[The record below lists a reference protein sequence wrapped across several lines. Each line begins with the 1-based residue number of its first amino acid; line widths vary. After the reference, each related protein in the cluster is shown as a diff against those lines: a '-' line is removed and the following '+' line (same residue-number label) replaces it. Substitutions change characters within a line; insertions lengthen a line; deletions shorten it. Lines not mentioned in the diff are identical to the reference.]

1 MGASR
6 KFLFTRVQALFTE
19 IFGLGRAA
27 ALSAVLLISFFTIFA
42 IFWFFHSAPPRT
54 IIITSGPEGSI
65 FRRNAEKYGKILARN
80 GVKLNILPSQGSL
93 ANINR
98 LADPAF
104 KVDIGFVQG
113 GVSGVLDIDKLTSLG
128 SVSYEPL
135 FVFYRSARPLDLL
148 SQLSGKRLA
157 IGPEG
162 SGTRS
167 LALVL
172 LAANGIEPGGA
183 TVLVDL
189 DAEDAE
195 KALLENSV
203 DAVFLMGDAASPQ
216 IMRKL
221 LKTPGIHLFNFMQAD
236 GYTRRI
242 GYLNKLELPKGSIDF
257 GKDIPAHD
265 VSLIGPTVEL
275 IARANL
281 HPALSDLLLEAA
293 QEVHGK
299 SGLFKRRGEFPAP
312 LEHEFQMSADASR
325 YYKSGKSFLYRY
337 LPFRLASLMNRIVVV
352 AVPMV
357 VVLLPGLRL
366 IPALYRWRIKLR
378 IYRWYRALLMLER
391 DLITRLT
398 SEERKELL
406 LRLDHIEEEVN
417 KMKVPA
423 SFADQ
428 FYVLRGHIDFVRDR
442 LMKKHAVALREAGE
456 NDTLASS

>member
-1 MGASR
+1 MGSGR
-6 KFLFTRVQALFTE
+6 KILFSRVQALFTE

-27 ALSAVLLISFFTIFA
+27 ALSAVLLISLFTIFA
-42 IFWFFHSAPPRT
+42 VFWFFHSAPPRT

-80 GVKLNILPSQGSL
+80 GVKLNILPSQGSQ

-113 GVSGVLDIDKLTSLG
+113 GVAGVLDIAKLTSLG

-148 SQLSGKRLA
+148 SQLSG
-157 IGPEG
+157 
-162 SGTRS
+162 TRS

-172 LAANGIEPGGA
+172 LAANGIEPGGK
-183 TVLVDL
+183 TTLLDL

-221 LKTPGIHLFNFMQAD
+221 LLTPGIRLFDFMQAD

-275 IARANL
+275 IARADL

-312 LEHEFQMSADASR
+312 LEHEFQISADASR

-337 LPFRLASLMNRIVVV
+337 LPFRLASLMNRIIVV

-357 VVLLPGLRL
+357 VILLPGLRI

-378 IYRWYRALLMLER
+378 IYRWYRALLLLER
-391 DLITRLT
+391 DLITRLAR
-398 SEERKELL
+398 EEREELL
-406 LRLDHIEEEVN
+406 GRLDHIEEEVN
-417 KMKVPA
+417 KMKMPA

-428 FYVLRGHIDFVRDR
+428 FYVLRGHIDF
-442 LMKKHAVALREAGE
+442 
-456 NDTLASS
+456 